1 MGVQDFDAAF
11 TFRGED
17 LYAAVSKK
25 FTSDF
30 KYFAKSLVFLE
41 STDDSR
47 YLLFADMS
55 GVQLVAE
62 DPATHNWD
70 EFRISPFDFQV
81 PVFVLTRQEMED
93 GDDPASGMRLVFRLT
108 SNERSVDYGIGVF
121 KDQLGRLE
129 ITPDE
134 LENPGDTTPED
145 KEEKLQDE
153 QSFFIGARRETH
165 SVGVVPETD
174 APEILDWIAHSFP
187 EYKAAIVATVFS
199 DVKIVEDA
207 RKGVIPNVQ
216 LVGEVRGVWETSNAY
231 LGSSVYV
238 LIVGSEQ
245 AKLLAPDCPVPY
257 SSAYI
262 PKSDLQAIENS
273 AQVVDG
279 TVELDNIKV
288 VGKNLLPT
296 HFKPSAARKYV
307 QRNSPFFALWLSR
320 PLLSKTFDYRIGKNL
335 GAMLGVHYSDRA
347 GPIKWYMSGAWILE
361 GVSGSAGID
370 TTEASVNIRFEGRT
384 KFDAL
389 AYIDIGCFSYKLGD
403 MDAFHEDFDFTLTAK
418 VYVSS
423 EGKLVFVGGLGNLSF
438 GGWQCFIDTFIDRY
452 ISSWE
457 GLVAEIVV
465 KYIVGQIIKDI
476 VEGEITKAMGV
487 LSLDIF
493 DFKRLPV
500 VGNFLDATAES
511 SPNMIA
517 AHTLAY
523 GDAGLE
529 IAVGLN
535 NW

>member
-17 LYAAVSKK
+17 LYAAVARK
-25 FTSDF
+25 FASDF
-30 KYFAKSLVFLE
+30 KYFSKSLVFLE
-41 STDDSR
+41 STDDDR

-55 GVQLVAE
+55 GVQLTAE
-62 DPATHNWD
+62 DPAIHNWD
-70 EFRISPFDFQV
+70 EYRISPFEFQV

-93 GDDPASGMRLVFRLT
+93 GEDPSSGMRILFRLT
-108 SNERSVDYGIGVF
+108 SNGRSVDYGIGVF
-121 KDQLGRLE
+121 EDELGQLE

-134 LENPGDTTPED
+134 LENPGDTTPEE
-145 KEEKLQDE
+145 KEAQLQDAK
-153 QSFFIGARRETH
+153 SFFIGARRGTH
-165 SVGVVPETD
+165 SVDVVPETV
-174 APEILDWIAHSFP
+174 APEILDWITHSFP
-187 EYKAAIVATVFS
+187 EYKAAIVGTVFS
-199 DVKIVEDA
+199 DVKIVGDA
-207 RKGVIPNVQ
+207 RKGVVPNVQ
-216 LVGEVRGVWETSNAY
+216 LIGEVRGVWEVSDAY

-245 AKLLAPDCPVPY
+245 ARLLAPDCPLPY

-262 PKSDLQAIENS
+262 PKGDLQALENS
-273 AQVVDG
+273 VQVVDG
-279 TVELDNIKV
+279 KVELDNIKV

-296 HFKPSAARKYV
+296 HFKPAAAKEYV
-307 QRNSPFFALWLSR
+307 QGNSPFFALWLSR

-403 MDAFHEDFDFTLTAK
+403 MDAFHEDFDFTLTAR
-418 VYVSS
+418 VYVSP
-423 EGKLVFVGGLGNLSF
+423 EGKLVFVGGLGDLSF

-457 GLVAEIVV
+457 GLVAEMVV
-465 KYIVGQIIKDI
+465 KYIVGQMIKDI

-493 DFKRLPV
+493 DFKRLPI
-500 VGNFLDATAES
+500 VGNFLDATAAT
-511 SPNMIA
+511 SPQMIA
-517 AHTLAY
+517 AQTLAY